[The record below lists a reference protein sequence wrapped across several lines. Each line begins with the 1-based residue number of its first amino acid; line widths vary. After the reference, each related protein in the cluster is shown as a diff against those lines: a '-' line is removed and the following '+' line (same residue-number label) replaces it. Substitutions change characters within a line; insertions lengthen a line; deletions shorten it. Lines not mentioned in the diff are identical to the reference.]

1 MEGELSLIKYP
12 LISDATIQY
21 LHEAFPNKLPTTKVS
36 EFELGRLIGM
46 QEIIGHLD
54 FINKENY
61 NNYDEEN
68 D

>member
-21 LHEAFPNKLPTTKVS
+21 LHEAFPNKLPTAKVS

-46 QEIIGHLD
+46 QEIIGHLE

>member
-21 LHEAFPNKLPTTKVS
+21 LHQAFPNKLPTTKVS
-36 EFELGRLIGM
+36 EFELGRLIGK
-46 QEIIGHLD
+46 QDIIGHLE
-54 FINKENY
+54 FINRETYENY
-61 NNYDEEN
+61 NEEN